1 MAEQPMK
8 VLVVSDVHGRVTPL
22 RWLLKNETA
31 DALFFLGDGLY
42 DLDQAIAANGAAPDY
57 PIYRVRG
64 NCDIG
69 SDDPAEGLAPFG
81 GVLFFYTHGHL
92 FGVKSG
98 YERIAEY
105 AADRGADVVLFGH
118 THYKTL
124 RHGTPFSPA
133 LFNPGSL
140 RDTHSYGV
148 ITITDGQCSL
158 NGSRCRNNG
167 KQCSSIS
174 QQRERAVLS
183 GRGGQHQHLGKGK
196 PGQIRPGWGGVY
208 HQPDGGP
215 RAARAHLDQC
225 VWAGAVLHGSA
236 ETELAQPESLPLFAS
251 MAVADALEQRYGIQ
265 CQIKWPN
272 DLLLNG
278 KRS

>member
-1 MAEQPMK
+1 MRTTVKKRANDMAEQPMK

-31 DALFFLGDGLY
+31 DAMFFLGDGLY
-42 DLDQAIAANGAAPDY
+42 DLNQAIAANGAAPDY

-69 SDDPAEGLAPFG
+69 SD
-81 GVLFFYTHGHL
+81 GHL
-92 FGVKSG
+92 CGVKSG

-105 AADRGADVVLFGH
+105 AADRGADLVLFGH

-148 ITITDGQCSL
+148 ITITDGQCSFEW
-158 NGSRCRNNG
+158 
-167 KQCSSIS
+167 KQ
-174 QQRERAVLS
+174 V
-183 GRGGQHQHLGKGK
+183 
-196 PGQIRPGWGGVY
+196 
-208 HQPDGGP
+208 
-215 RAARAHLDQC
+215 
-225 VWAGAVLHGSA
+225 
-236 ETELAQPESLPLFAS
+236 PE
-251 MAVADALEQRYGIQ
+251 Q
-265 CQIKWPN
+265 W
-272 DLLLNG
+272 
-278 KRS
+278 

>member
-1 MAEQPMK
+1 MTWT
-8 VLVVSDVHGRVTPL
+8 RPL
-22 RWLLKNETA
+22 P
-31 DALFFLGDGLY
+31 
-42 DLDQAIAANGAAPDY
+42 ANGAAPDY

-124 RHGTPFSPA
+124 RHGTPFSPT

-140 RDTHSYGV
+140 RDTHSYGR
-148 ITITDGQCSL
+148 D
-158 NGSRCRNNG
+158 
-167 KQCSSIS
+167 
-174 QQRERAVLS
+174 
-183 GRGGQHQHLGKGK
+183 HHH
-196 PGQIRPGWGGVY
+196 GWTV
-208 HQPDGGP
+208 Q
-215 RAARAHLDQC
+215 
-225 VWAGAVLHGSA
+225 
-236 ETELAQPESLPLFAS
+236 F
-251 MAVADALEQRYGIQ
+251 
-265 CQIKWPN
+265 
-272 DLLLNG
+272 
-278 KRS
+278 

>member
-1 MAEQPMK
+1 MKKRANDMAEQPMK

-98 YERIAEY
+98 Y
-105 AADRGADVVLFGH
+105 G
-118 THYKTL
+118 
-124 RHGTPFSPA
+124 
-133 LFNPGSL
+133 
-140 RDTHSYGV
+140 
-148 ITITDGQCSL
+148 C
-158 NGSRCRNNG
+158 
-167 KQCSSIS
+167 
-174 QQRERAVLS
+174 
-183 GRGGQHQHLGKGK
+183 
-196 PGQIRPGWGGVY
+196 
-208 HQPDGGP
+208 
-215 RAARAHLDQC
+215 
-225 VWAGAVLHGSA
+225 GAVWPHPLQNAAPWYAVFPGAVQPRQPAGYPQLWRDHHHGW
-236 ETELAQPESLPLFAS
+236 TVQF
-251 MAVADALEQRYGIQ
+251 
-265 CQIKWPN
+265 
-272 DLLLNG
+272 
-278 KRS
+278 

>member
-1 MAEQPMK
+1 MAEQPIK

-69 SDDPAEGLAPFG
+69 FDDPAEGLAPFG

-148 ITITDGQCSL
+148 ITITDGQCSFEW
-158 NGSRCRNNG
+158 
-167 KQCSSIS
+167 KQ
-174 QQRERAVLS
+174 V
-183 GRGGQHQHLGKGK
+183 
-196 PGQIRPGWGGVY
+196 
-208 HQPDGGP
+208 
-215 RAARAHLDQC
+215 
-225 VWAGAVLHGSA
+225 
-236 ETELAQPESLPLFAS
+236 PE
-251 MAVADALEQRYGIQ
+251 Q
-265 CQIKWPN
+265 W
-272 DLLLNG
+272 
-278 KRS
+278 

>member
-1 MAEQPMK
+1 MKKRANDMAEQPMK

-69 SDDPAEGLAPFG
+69 FDDPAEGLAPFG
-81 GVLFFYTHGHL
+81 GVLFF
-92 FGVKSG
+92 
-98 YERIAEY
+98 
-105 AADRGADVVLFGH
+105 
-118 THYKTL
+118 YKTL

-148 ITITDGQCSL
+148 ITITDGQCSFEW
-158 NGSRCRNNG
+158 
-167 KQCSSIS
+167 KQ
-174 QQRERAVLS
+174 V
-183 GRGGQHQHLGKGK
+183 
-196 PGQIRPGWGGVY
+196 
-208 HQPDGGP
+208 
-215 RAARAHLDQC
+215 
-225 VWAGAVLHGSA
+225 
-236 ETELAQPESLPLFAS
+236 PE
-251 MAVADALEQRYGIQ
+251 Q
-265 CQIKWPN
+265 W
-272 DLLLNG
+272 
-278 KRS
+278 

>member
-1 MAEQPMK
+1 MKKRANDMAEQPMK

-118 THYKTL
+118 THYNAAP
-124 RHGTPFSPA
+124 RYAVFPGTVQPRQPA
-133 LFNPGSL
+133 GYPQLW
-140 RDTHSYGV
+140 RDHHHRWTV
-148 ITITDGQCSL
+148 Q
-158 NGSRCRNNG
+158 
-167 KQCSSIS
+167 
-174 QQRERAVLS
+174 
-183 GRGGQHQHLGKGK
+183 
-196 PGQIRPGWGGVY
+196 
-208 HQPDGGP
+208 
-215 RAARAHLDQC
+215 
-225 VWAGAVLHGSA
+225 
-236 ETELAQPESLPLFAS
+236 F
-251 MAVADALEQRYGIQ
+251 
-265 CQIKWPN
+265 
-272 DLLLNG
+272 
-278 KRS
+278 

>member
-42 DLDQAIAANGAAPDY
+42 DLNQAIAANGAAPDY

-105 AADRGADVVLFGH
+105 AADRGADVVFSCSGELLMTEGVDI
-118 THYKTL
+118 L
-124 RHGTPFSPA
+124 R
-133 LFNPGSL
+133 
-140 RDTHSYGV
+140 
-148 ITITDGQCSL
+148 
-158 NGSRCRNNG
+158 
-167 KQCSSIS
+167 
-174 QQRERAVLS
+174 VLS
-183 GRGGQHQHLGKGK
+183 VFEHILAVGC
-196 PGQIRPGWGGVY
+196 
-208 HQPDGGP
+208 
-215 RAARAHLDQC
+215 LDT
-225 VWAGAVLHGSA
+225 L
-236 ETELAQPESLPLFAS
+236 
-251 MAVADALEQRYGIQ
+251 
-265 CQIKWPN
+265 
-272 DLLLNG
+272 
-278 KRS
+278 

>member
-8 VLVVSDVHGRVTPL
+8 VLVVSDVHGRVTP
-22 RWLLKNETA
+22 LLKNETA

-148 ITITDGQCSL
+148 ITITDGQCSFEW
-158 NGSRCRNNG
+158 
-167 KQCSSIS
+167 KQ
-174 QQRERAVLS
+174 V
-183 GRGGQHQHLGKGK
+183 
-196 PGQIRPGWGGVY
+196 
-208 HQPDGGP
+208 
-215 RAARAHLDQC
+215 
-225 VWAGAVLHGSA
+225 
-236 ETELAQPESLPLFAS
+236 PE
-251 MAVADALEQRYGIQ
+251 Q
-265 CQIKWPN
+265 W
-272 DLLLNG
+272 
-278 KRS
+278 

>member
-42 DLDQAIAANGAAPDY
+42 DLNQAIAANGAAPDY

-105 AADRGADVVLFGH
+105 AADRGADVVL
-118 THYKTL
+118 L
-124 RHGTPFSPA
+124 ATPTTKRCAMVRRFPRRCSTPA
-133 LFNPGSL
+133 ACGIP
-140 RDTHSYGV
+140 T
-148 ITITDGQCSL
+148 
-158 NGSRCRNNG
+158 
-167 KQCSSIS
+167 
-174 QQRERAVLS
+174 A
-183 GRGGQHQHLGKGK
+183 
-196 PGQIRPGWGGVY
+196 
-208 HQPDGGP
+208 
-215 RAARAHLDQC
+215 
-225 VWAGAVLHGSA
+225 
-236 ETELAQPESLPLFAS
+236 
-251 MAVADALEQRYGIQ
+251 MA
-265 CQIKWPN
+265 
-272 DLLLNG
+272 
-278 KRS
+278 

>member
-1 MAEQPMK
+1 MPQTA
-8 VLVVSDVHGRVTPL
+8 L
-22 RWLLKNETA
+22 R
-31 DALFFLGDGLY
+31 
-42 DLDQAIAANGAAPDY
+42 PDY

-118 THYKTL
+118 THYKAL

-140 RDTHSYGV
+140 RYPQLWRDH
-148 ITITDGQCSL
+148 
-158 NGSRCRNNG
+158 
-167 KQCSSIS
+167 
-174 QQRERAVLS
+174 
-183 GRGGQHQHLGKGK
+183 HH
-196 PGQIRPGWGGVY
+196 GWTV
-208 HQPDGGP
+208 Q
-215 RAARAHLDQC
+215 
-225 VWAGAVLHGSA
+225 
-236 ETELAQPESLPLFAS
+236 F
-251 MAVADALEQRYGIQ
+251 
-265 CQIKWPN
+265 
-272 DLLLNG
+272 
-278 KRS
+278 

>member
-69 SDDPAEGLAPFG
+69 FDDPAEGLAPFG

-105 AADRGADVVLFGH
+105 ALQNAAPRYAVFP
-118 THYKTL
+118 
-124 RHGTPFSPA
+124 GTVQSRQPA
-133 LFNPGSL
+133 GYPQLW
-140 RDTHSYGV
+140 RDHHHRWTV
-148 ITITDGQCSL
+148 Q
-158 NGSRCRNNG
+158 
-167 KQCSSIS
+167 
-174 QQRERAVLS
+174 
-183 GRGGQHQHLGKGK
+183 
-196 PGQIRPGWGGVY
+196 
-208 HQPDGGP
+208 
-215 RAARAHLDQC
+215 
-225 VWAGAVLHGSA
+225 
-236 ETELAQPESLPLFAS
+236 F
-251 MAVADALEQRYGIQ
+251 
-265 CQIKWPN
+265 
-272 DLLLNG
+272 
-278 KRS
+278 

>member
-1 MAEQPMK
+1 MRTTAKKRANDMAEQPMK

-81 GVLFFYTHGHL
+81 GVLFFYTPGHL
-92 FGVKSG
+92 FGAQSG

-148 ITITDGQCSL
+148 ITITDGQCSFEW
-158 NGSRCRNNG
+158 
-167 KQCSSIS
+167 KQ
-174 QQRERAVLS
+174 V
-183 GRGGQHQHLGKGK
+183 
-196 PGQIRPGWGGVY
+196 
-208 HQPDGGP
+208 
-215 RAARAHLDQC
+215 
-225 VWAGAVLHGSA
+225 
-236 ETELAQPESLPLFAS
+236 PE
-251 MAVADALEQRYGIQ
+251 Q
-265 CQIKWPN
+265 W
-272 DLLLNG
+272 
-278 KRS
+278 